1 MHVPKRIVILGSGF
15 GGVYTA
21 LGLEQ
26 KRDGTPA
33 MRVTLVS
40 RNNYFL
46 MTPLLF
52 EAGSGVLEP
61 RHAVNPLRPLFRNT
75 RFIEA
80 EVTGIDFGCKV
91 VTVTPADSESYIIR
105 YDHLVLALGGVTATD
120 LIPGSDNALTFKTL
134 ADAIFLRN
142 HVIQCFERA
151 DVERNPQRKA
161 ALLTIVIV
169 GGGLVA
175 VELAGELREFT
186 SNLAK
191 LYPRVNAHDVRLE
204 MLEARP
210 HIAPEFDDELRDY
223 AARTLSRRG
232 VRIRTETRV
241 NRIEEG
247 RVRLPEGE
255 VIESETIVLATGVV
269 PNPLVASL
277 PLEKDKKGRA
287 LTDPTLRC
295 RGRKDIWAL
304 GDCASIPDPDGKPYP
319 PLAQHALREAHVL
332 AENLIRTMRGH
343 GLLPFVYEN
352 KGTLAALGH
361 FKGIGKV
368 KNFRIKGFLA
378 WWVWRSYYL
387 FQMPRWDRRLRVLI
401 DWSVSLFFKNDI
413 VQLDLFG
420 AEHPRLRRQARGAQ
434 EECAQG
440 PDGRPRDESAEDG
453 RAASAPRELVAHQE
467 DGRGSAAV
475 SPAPAEHVSH

>member
-1 MHVPKRIVILGSGF
+1 MNIAKRVVILGSGF

-26 KRDGTPA
+26 DRDGSPP

-61 RHAVNPLRPLFRNT
+61 RHAVNPLRPLFRKT

-80 EVTGIDFGCKV
+80 EITGIDFDCRV
-91 VTVTPADSESYIIR
+91 VTVTPADSVPYIIR

-120 LIPGSDNALTFKTL
+120 LIPGSSNALTFKTL
-134 ADAIFLRN
+134 ADAIYLRN

-161 ALLTIVIV
+161 ALLTMVIV

-175 VELAGELREFT
+175 VELAGELNEFVA
-186 SNLAK
+186 NLAK
-191 LYPRVNAHDVRLE
+191 LYPRVDAKAVRLE
-204 MLEARP
+204 MIEARA

-223 AARTLSRRG
+223 AARTLTRRG
-232 VRIRTETRV
+232 IRIRTETRV
-241 NRIEEG
+241 DRIEEG
-247 RVRLPEGE
+247 RVYLPDGE
-255 VIESETIVLATGVV
+255 IIDSETIILATGVV

-287 LTDPTLRC
+287 LTDATLRC
-295 RGRKDIWAL
+295 KGRKDVWAL
-304 GDCASIPDPDGKPYP
+304 GDCASIPDPNGKPYP

-332 AENLIRTMRGH
+332 AENLVRSMHGH
-343 GLLPFVYEN
+343 GLKPFVYQT

-361 FKGIGKV
+361 YKGIGKV
-368 KNFRIKGFLA
+368 MNFRIKGFLA

-387 FQMPRWDRRLRVLI
+387 FQMPRWDRRMRVLI
-401 DWSVSLFFKNDI
+401 DWTVSLFFKNDI

-420 AEHPRLRRQARGAQ
+420 AEHPRVSRQARAAR
-434 EECAQG
+434 EVCAPRRDSHSVG
-440 PDGRPRDESAEDG
+440 DGRS
-453 RAASAPRELVAHQE
+453 ASAPRESVAHVE
-467 DGRGSAAV
+467 DGRGADAA
-475 SPAPAEHVSH
+475 PPIPAESTRR

>member
-1 MHVPKRIVILGSGF
+1 MNVPKRIVILGSGF

-21 LGLEQ
+21 RWLEQ
-26 KRDGTPA
+26 NRDGTPPI
-33 MRVTLVS
+33 RVTLVS

-52 EAGSGVLEP
+52 EAGSGVIEP
-61 RHAVNPLRPLFRNT
+61 RHAVNPLRPLFRRT

-80 EVTGIDFGCKV
+80 EVTGVDFDCRV
-91 VTVTPADSESYIIR
+91 VTVKPAESESYIIR

-134 ADAIFLRN
+134 ADAIYLRN
-142 HVIQCFERA
+142 YVIQCFERA
-151 DVERNPQRKA
+151 DVERDPRRKA

-186 SNLAK
+186 ANLAK
-191 LYPRVNAHDVRLE
+191 LYPRVNAEDVRLE

-223 AARTLSRRG
+223 AARTLTRRG

-241 NRIEEG
+241 DRIEEG
-247 RVRLPEGE
+247 RVYLADGE
-255 VIESETIVLATGVV
+255 VISSETIILATGVV
-269 PNPLVASL
+269 PSPLVASL
-277 PLEKDKKGRA
+277 PLEKDRKGRA

-295 RGRKDIWAL
+295 KGRKNIWAL
-304 GDCASIPDPDGKPYP
+304 GDCASIPDPTGKPYP
-319 PLAQHALREAHVL
+319 PLAQHALREARVL
-332 AENLIRTMRGH
+332 AENLVRSMHGH
-343 GLLPFVYEN
+343 GLQPFVYET

-368 KNFRIKGFLA
+368 KGFRIRGLLA
-378 WWVWRSYYL
+378 WWVWRTYYL

-401 DWSVSLFFKNDI
+401 DWTVALFFKNDI

-420 AEHPRLRRQARGAQ
+420 TEHPRLRRQICAAEGA
-434 EECAQG
+434 EE
-440 PDGRPRDESAEDG
+440 DGKSRDKTSAE
-453 RAASAPRELVAHQE
+453 RRSASAPRESVAHQE
-467 DGRGSAAV
+467 VGVGAGAAPQTAAERVGR
-475 SPAPAEHVSH
+475 